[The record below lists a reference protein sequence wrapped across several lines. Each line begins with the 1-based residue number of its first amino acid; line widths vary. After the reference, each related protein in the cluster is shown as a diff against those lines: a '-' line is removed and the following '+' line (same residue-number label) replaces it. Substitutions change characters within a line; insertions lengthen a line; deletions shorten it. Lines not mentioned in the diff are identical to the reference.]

1 MRTTIEL
8 PDELFRRVKVRA
20 AQGGLKMKDLITHY
34 VEQGL
39 EQESAATG
47 AAVRQRSPLPIAR
60 QAMGRTLPALSN
72 QDIQRL
78 LDAEDSGTKDSGGRP
93 D

>member
-8 PDELFRRVKVRA
+8 PDELFRRVKAKA
-20 AQGGLKMKDLITHY
+20 ALDGLKMKDLITHY

-39 EQESAATG
+39 EQGSVATG
-47 AAVRQRSPLPIAR
+47 AAVRQRSPLPVAR
-60 QAMGRTLPALSN
+60 PATGLVIPKLSK

-78 LDAEDSGTKDSGGRP
+78 LDTEDSGSKNSGGLP